1 MDWLQLWA
9 KIQVFAEIIGALLL
23 IVYIVALIYIYKD

>member
-9 KIQVFAEIIGALLL
+9 KIKVFGEIIGVLLL
-23 IVYIVALIYIYKD
+23 IVYIVALIYTYKD